1 MKDISREIRDEGIMR
16 REEYARFE
24 APPREYYQQ
33 AIENVLTK
41 IDGNLEIFQD
51 KVPAPASYNL
61 VYEAIDNIYWT
72 ASFWSGML
80 WLAYEITGDA
90 KYRRVAEAQLQLHRR
105 RLEERVN
112 IDTHDLGFLYSLS
125 GVTAFKLTGNEGAK
139 DLAVKAAES
148 LSGRYWERAGI
159 IQAWGMMDE
168 PEERGRMIID
178 CLLNLPLLYWASEVT
193 GNTRYREMAY
203 NHVCQNARYIVRQ
216 DASTFHTFF
225 LDVETGRPIVGKTH
239 QGFSDDSCWARGQAW
254 GIYGFPLSY
263 RYTEDW
269 RLIEVA
275 KRLSNYF
282 INRLPEDQV
291 PYWDLIFDSGVERDS
306 SAAAIACCG
315 LLELSRHLPLADSSK
330 RIYENAAL
338 SILSSL
344 TDGYTTKTVPHSNGV
359 LLHGLQHKPKGLG
372 VDECCIWGDY
382 YYFEALVRVVKD
394 WKPYW

>member
-1 MKDISREIRDEGIMR
+1 MKDISNEIRDEGIKHWG
-16 REEYARFE
+16 EYARFE
-24 APPREYYQQ
+24 ARSFEYYHQ
-33 AIENVLTK
+33 AIEDILNK
-41 IDGNLEIFQD
+41 IDGNLGTFQD
-51 KVPAPASYNL
+51 KIPAPASRNL

-72 ASFWSGML
+72 SSFWSGML
-80 WLAYEITGDA
+80 WLAYEITGEA

-105 RLEERVN
+105 RLEEGVN
-112 IDTHDLGFLYSLS
+112 TDTHDLGFLYSLS
-125 GVTAFKLTGNEGAK
+125 GVAAFKLTGNEAAK
-139 DLAVKAAES
+139 DLALEAAEH

-159 IQAWGMMDE
+159 IQAWGVMDD

-193 GNTRYREMAY
+193 GDARYRKIAY
-203 NHVCQNARYIVRQ
+203 NHVYQNARYIVRQ

-225 LDVETGRPIVGKTH
+225 LDVATGRPIAGKTH

-263 RYTEDW
+263 RYTGDW

-282 INRLPEDQV
+282 LNRLPEDQV
-291 PYWDLIFDSGVERDS
+291 PYWDLIFDGGAERDS

-315 LLELSRHLPLADSSK
+315 LLELSKHLPLADPSK
-330 RIYENAAL
+330 RVYENAAL

-344 TDGYTTKTVPHSNGV
+344 IDHYTTKEIPYSNGL

-382 YYFEALVRVVKD
+382 YFFEALVRVVKD
-394 WKPYW
+394 WEPYW